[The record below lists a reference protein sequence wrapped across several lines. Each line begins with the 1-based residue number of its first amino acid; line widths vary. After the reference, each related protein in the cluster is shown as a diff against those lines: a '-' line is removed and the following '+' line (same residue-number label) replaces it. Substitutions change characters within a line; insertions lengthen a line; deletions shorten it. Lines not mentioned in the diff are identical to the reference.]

1 MRYIAPHLHISFHV
15 WLLFIL
21 LFWYLRWGG
30 VVVTLGVNGLVDGM
44 FFFPFCGVVN
54 VEIGEKSTISTNR
67 IVLWAITKTIYFN
80 KWLNNDQICLIL
92 YFFPFSVVVHVGV
105 GGKNFI
111 FTKNILL
118 WAPIKK
124 MRSLLLKMALQW
136 SDLTFFFILFLFVGW
151 VLWWWVAICLI
162 FTKYI

>member
-1 MRYIAPHLHISFHV
+1 MWSHFLWELILKFFVNMRHIAPHLHISFHV

-30 VVVTLGVNGLVDGM
+30 VIVTLGVNGLVDGM
-44 FFFPFCGVVN
+44 SFFPFCGVVN

-105 GGKNFI
+105 GEK
-111 FTKNILL
+111 ILYSQKIYYYEL
-118 WAPIKK
+118 P
-124 MRSLLLKMALQW
+124 
-136 SDLTFFFILFLFVGW
+136 
-151 VLWWWVAICLI
+151 
-162 FTKYI
+162 